1 MGDANGFSGGA
12 ARQDGRVPSDQADRA
27 DHADR
32 LLGALAQICDRPGR
46 LVALTVVPRT
56 GLVLAAGDQHWS
68 VPAAEPAEVAALVDR
83 IAGALQPRW
92 LWWSAHT
99 TASALIVGNVRL
111 RTCWD
116 LAAVH
121 RVLFGGWRDD
131 PAAIWA
137 AVHDLPEPPPP
148 RRARRDAELTL
159 LDLAAQ
165 ADEDTRPILDDGGL
179 NPRWAEAQPDLEQ
192 AVHWSVL
199 ALRVQRAQ
207 DRLLLAVDDPRTH
220 KHQPPLAKLTA
231 HAESAAAL
239 LAVELEHD
247 GLPVD
252 VRTAEQHIATYIGE
266 RPATPAEEIEIRA
279 ARDAAVLRHFSVHTP
294 CDLRSP
300 MQVREL
306 LRRIGFDLPDTR
318 SWRLEPFRDSHPGV
332 AALLDWRKAERIA
345 TTYGYRWLDDH
356 LGPDGRVRGGWGAS
370 DGGAGRMTA
379 QAGLHSLPAELRI
392 AVAAE
397 PGHLLVRADLG
408 QIEPRVLA
416 VVSGDPALTHAAR
429 SDDMYAPVAEQLQ
442 CDRPTAKVAV
452 LSAMYGGTAGA
463 AAAALKRMEAE
474 YPKALAYLRSA
485 EDAGRS
491 GVDIRTWGG
500 RLLRLR
506 PRTERPAEPDDEPLD
521 ADVAD
526 VPPGQR
532 VSANAYTGRGRF
544 ARNAVIQGA
553 AAELFKAWAASVRI
567 GLLPYGGRIVLCLHD
582 ELLVHVRAEHANTTA
597 ELLNRALDSTAGA
610 WAAGSTVRFIADC
623 AIVERW
629 SDAK

>member
-1 MGDANGFSGGA
+1 VPFEQTFS
-12 ARQDGRVPSDQADRA
+12 
-27 DHADR
+27 
-32 LLGALAQICDRPGR
+32 ALAAICDRPGR
-46 LVALTVVPRT
+46 LVALTVVPGV
-56 GLVLAAGDQHWS
+56 GLALAAGDQHWS
-68 VPAAEPAEVAALVDR
+68 VPTPDPAAVVGR
-83 IAGALQPRW
+83 IAEAYQPRW
-92 LWWSAHT
+92 VWWSAHA
-99 TASALIVGNVRL
+99 TAPALVAGRLRL

-116 LAAVH
+116 LAATH
-121 RVLFGGWRDD
+121 RVLYGGHRDD
-131 PAAIWA
+131 PAAVWA

-148 RRARRDAELTL
+148 TRRGRDDEPTL
-159 LDLAAQ
+159 LDLAAL
-165 ADEDTRPILDDGGL
+165 ADADMRPVLDDCRL
-179 NPRWAEAQPDLEQ
+179 NPRWAEAKPDLEQ

-199 ALRVQRAQ
+199 ALRVQQIQ
-207 DRLLLAVDDPRTH
+207 DQRLQAVEDPRLE
-220 KHQPPLAKLTA
+220 KHQLPLAKLTA
-231 HAESAAAL
+231 YAESAAAL

-247 GLPVD
+247 GLPLD
-252 VRTAEQHIATYIGE
+252 GATAEQFIAGYIGE
-266 RPATPAEEIEIRA
+266 RPKTPAEEAEIRT
-279 ARDAAVLRHFSVHTP
+279 ARDAEVLRHFAVRSPV
-294 CDLRSP
+294 DLRSP
-300 MQVREL
+300 TQVREL
-306 LRRIGFDLPDTR
+306 LRRLGFDLPDTR

-356 LGPDGRVRGGWGAS
+356 LDPDGRVRGGWGAS
-370 DGGAGRMTA
+370 DGAAGRMTA
-379 QAGLHSLPAELRI
+379 MAGLHSLPAEIRI

-416 VVSGDPALTHAAR
+416 VVSGDPALTQAAR
-429 SDDMYAPVAEQLQ
+429 SDDMYAPVAEQLE

-485 EDAGRS
+485 EDAGRT

-506 PRTERPAEPDDEPLD
+506 PRSSEPLEMDDEPLD
-521 ADVAD
+521 AEVAD

-532 VSANAYTGRGRF
+532 TNPYAHTGRGRF

-567 GLLPYGGRIVLCLHD
+567 GLLPYDGRIVLCLHD
-582 ELLVHVRAEHANTTA
+582 ELLVHVRAEHADTAA
-597 ELLNRALDSTAGA
+597 ELLNRALASTARA
-610 WAAGSTVRFIADC
+610 WAAGSDVRFIADC

>member
-1 MGDANGFSGGA
+1 MTGDQVF
-12 ARQDGRVPSDQADRA
+12 RE
-27 DHADR
+27 
-32 LLGALAQICDRPGR
+32 LATICDRPGR
-46 LVALTVVPRT
+46 LVALTVVPGA
-56 GLVLAAGDQHWS
+56 GLALAAGDRHWS
-68 VPAAEPAEVAALVDR
+68 VPAPDPAAVVGR
-83 IAGALQPRW
+83 IAEAYQPRW
-92 LWWSAHT
+92 VWWSAHV
-99 TASALIVGNVRL
+99 TARALVAGNVRL

-116 LAAVH
+116 LAATH
-121 RVLFGGWRDD
+121 RVLYGGHRDD
-131 PAAIWA
+131 PPAVWA

-148 RRARRDAELTL
+148 RRRGRDDEPTL
-159 LDLAAQ
+159 LDLAAM
-165 ADEDTRPILDDGGL
+165 ADADLRPVLDDGRL
-179 NPRWAEAQPDLEQ
+179 NPGWAEAAPDLEQ
-192 AVHWSVL
+192 AAQWSLL
-199 ALRVQRAQ
+199 ALRVQAVQ
-207 DRLLLAVDDPRTH
+207 DRQLQAVEDPRLE

-231 HAESAAAL
+231 YAESAAAL

-252 VRTAEQHIATYIGE
+252 VGSAEQFIAGYIGE
-266 RPATPAEEIEIRA
+266 RPKTPAEEAEIRT
-279 ARDAAVLRHFSVHTP
+279 ARDAEVLRHFGGVGSPSGEHSSASSP
-294 CDLRSP
+294 DLRSP
-300 MQVREL
+300 AQVREL
-306 LRRIGFDLPDTR
+306 LRRLGFELPDTR

-356 LGPDGRVRGGWGAS
+356 LDADGRVRGGWGAS
-370 DGGAGRMTA
+370 DGAAGRMTA
-379 QAGLHSLPAELRI
+379 QAGLHSLPAEIRI

-429 SDDMYAPVAEQLQ
+429 SDDMYAPVAEQLE

-474 YPKALAYLRSA
+474 YPKAIAYLRSA
-485 EDAGRS
+485 EDAGRT

-506 PRTERPAEPDDEPLD
+506 PRSAAPVEFDDEPLD

-532 VSANAYTGRGRF
+532 LNPNAYTGRGRF

-567 GLLPYGGRIVLCLHD
+567 GLLPYDGRIVLCLHD
-582 ELLVHVRAEHANTTA
+582 ELLVHVRAEHADATA
-597 ELLNRALDSTAGA
+597 ELLNRALASTARA
-610 WAAGSTVRFIADC
+610 WAAGSAVRFIADC
-623 AIVERW
+623 AIVRRW
-629 SDAK
+629 SEAK

>member
-1 MGDANGFSGGA
+1 VA
-12 ARQDGRVPSDQADRA
+12 PDQV
-27 DHADR
+27 
-32 LLGALAQICDRPGR
+32 LSALAPICDRPGR
-46 LVALTVVPRT
+46 LVALTVVPGV
-56 GLVLAAGDQHWS
+56 GLALAAGDQHWP
-68 VPAAEPAEVAALVDR
+68 VPTPDPAALVGR
-83 IAGALQPRW
+83 IAEAFQPRW
-92 LWWSAHT
+92 VWWSAHV
-99 TASALIVGNVRL
+99 AAPSLVAGNVRL

-116 LAAVH
+116 LAATH
-121 RVLFGGWRDD
+121 RVLYGGHRDD
-131 PAAIWA
+131 PAAVWA

-148 RRARRDAELTL
+148 RRRGRDDEPTL
-159 LDLAAQ
+159 LDLAAL
-165 ADEDTRPILDDGGL
+165 ADADLRPVLDDGRL
-179 NPRWAEAQPDLEQ
+179 NPRWAEAKPDLEQ

-199 ALRVQRAQ
+199 ALRVQQVQ
-207 DRLLLAVDDPRTH
+207 DQRLQAVDDPRSE

-231 HAESAAAL
+231 YAESAATL

-247 GLPVD
+247 GLPLD
-252 VRTAEQHIATYIGE
+252 AGSAEQFVAGYIGD
-266 RPATPAEEIEIRA
+266 RPKTPAEEAEIRA
-279 ARDAAVLRHFSVHTP
+279 ARDADVLRHFRGLGSPPEKHSLGPGSHPERHSPVSASV
-294 CDLRSP
+294 DLRSP

-306 LRRIGFDLPDTR
+306 LRRLGFDLPDTR

-356 LGPDGRVRGGWGAS
+356 LDPDGRVRGGWGAS
-370 DGGAGRMTA
+370 DGAAGRMTA
-379 QAGLHSLPAELRI
+379 LAGLHSLPAEIRI

-416 VVSGDPALTHAAR
+416 VVSGDPALTQAAR
-429 SDDMYAPVAEQLQ
+429 SDDMYAPVAEQLE

-485 EDAGRS
+485 EDAGRT

-506 PRTERPAEPDDEPLD
+506 SSEPLEVADEPLD
-521 ADVAD
+521 AEVAD

-532 VSANAYTGRGRF
+532 INPNAHTGRGRF

-567 GLLPYGGRIVLCLHD
+567 GLLPYDGRIVLCLHD
-582 ELLVHVRAEHANTTA
+582 ELLVHVRAEHADATA
-597 ELLNRALDSTAGA
+597 ELLNRALASTARA
-610 WAAGSTVRFIADC
+610 WAAGSDVRFIADC
-623 AIVERW
+623 AIVQRW